1 LHKTERLTQ
10 KTIGN
15 KTMNSRKFLISL
27 LLLGLCCSAVFAS
40 TPRLAFLPTVDISLQ
55 GLGPK
60 VDAWLEE
67 TLSSGPF
74 TLLSPQVTA
83 TALTQLGIIDQMVRI
98 PDNATSLGELLWA
111 DAIAY
116 GTLAALGENYG
127 LVVSI
132 RNGVTG
138 EMIAKERFFS
148 ATYTDFAGLKDFL
161 AENVASVRPEQ
172 TVESPSLDLTNLVNS
187 VGALGEGLGGLT
199 ISSKQVAILPP
210 ISISGNSRN
219 LDQIYLQLT
228 NNSKALNKKYQSLSQ
243 HQPGMVEVSAT
254 ISSGGAVEG
263 LSCEPSGFYTS
274 EIESWLSSIYFGSSG
289 GSCRVKFLLYF
300 GE

>member
-1 LHKTERLTQ
+1 MHFR
-10 KTIGN
+10 
-15 KTMNSRKFLISL
+15 RFLISL
-27 LLLGLCCSAVFAS
+27 ILLGLFSNAVFAS
-40 TPRLAFLPTVDISLQ
+40 PPRLALLPTVDITLQ

-116 GTLAALGENYG
+116 STLAALGDNYG
-127 LVVSI
+127 LVVSL

-148 ATYTDFAGLKDFL
+148 ATCTDFDGLNDFL
-161 AENVASVRPEQ
+161 AENVVSIRPEQ
-172 TVESPSLDLTNLVNS
+172 TVEGPGLDLTNLVNS

-199 ISSKQVAILPP
+199 ISAKQVAILPP
-210 ISISGNSRN
+210 ISISGSSRS
-219 LDQIYLQLT
+219 LDQIYLKLT
-228 NNSKALNKKYQSLSQ
+228 NNSKTLNKKYQSLSK
-243 HQPGMVEVSAT
+243 HQPGMVEVTAT
-254 ISSGGAVEG
+254 IGSGGTVEG
-263 LSCEPSGFYTS
+263 LSCEPTGLYTS
-274 EIESWLSSIYFGSSG
+274 EIESWLAAIYFGSSN
-289 GSCRVKFLLYF
+289 GSCQVKFLLYF